1 MMAALLTSSSVLMCP
16 HGGTVSVVTSN
27 TQVKAA
33 GDFVLRQSDT
43 FLVAGCPFTIPPG
56 VPHPCVQVQWVE
68 AALQTQA
75 AGDFALTEE
84 SVGLCVA
91 ADQAVQGS
99 VLICFAQPQASGQ

>member
-1 MMAALLTSSSVLMCP
+1 MAALLTASSVLMCP

-27 TQVKAA
+27 TRVKAG

-43 FLVAGCPFTIPPG
+43 FLVVGCPFTLPPAIL
-56 VPHPCVQVQWVE
+56 HPCVEVRWVQ
-68 AALQTQA
+68 AALRTQA
-75 AGDFALTEE
+75 AGDFALNED

-91 ADQAVQGS
+91 ADQAVQGT